1 LLYKPC
7 ERYEEYQLYLAEL
20 MTFIPPDDG
29 DFERLREAYKAI
41 SEGTH
46 FVQTALQV
54 G

>member
-1 LLYKPC
+1 M
-7 ERYEEYQLYLAEL
+7 AEL

-54 G
+54 RRCHAILGAA